1 MEHRSLDT
9 GTTPEDD
16 IVMTYGAFIIADAR
30 CKGTAVRTCRANLYP
45 ISQQS
50 WLVIPVSFRALAV

>member
-1 MEHRSLDT
+1 MEQGMEHRSLDT

-16 IVMTYGAFIIADAR
+16 IVMTYGAFIIADAK

-50 WLVIPVSFRALAV
+50 